1 MSTSGETASYTVNG
15 MTCGHCVA
23 SVTEEVAE
31 IDGVRDVVVDLAS
44 GALTFA
50 SDRPVPRE
58 TVEAAVR
65 EAGYQLA

>member
-1 MSTSGETASYTVNG
+1 MSTAEENASYIVTG

-31 IDGVRDVVVDLAS
+31 IEGVHDVEVDLAS
-44 GALTFA
+44 GSLRFA